1 MSWLGTRSCCHV
13 FPAVKGCILSKIN
26 PSPLSYFLSGIW
38 LAQWENKLIRY
49 LYPCNLEIKVLRLGG
64 ICYSNPGSNLL
75 FTVYPSIV
83 SLHLCFWVMR
93 VRNNEASPDS
103 LRREYIFVHLKIG
116 RAALVTDAVMWNSW
130 EKWARKPLVEAALQR
145 TSLWNWTRKSWSIQ
159 NTQLSR
165 QDV

>member
-75 FTVYPSIV
+75 FIVHPSIV
-83 SLHLCFWVMR
+83 SLHLCFWVLW

-103 LRREYIFVHLKIG
+103 LRREYIFAHLKTG
-116 RAALVTDAVMWNSW
+116 RAALATDAVTWNSW